1 MTPQDHR
8 QDADATFSK
17 PSVKSVV
24 KILIPVESRLKQTPI
39 TMLTD
44 THAHLDFP
52 EFDGQ
57 LDAVLAR
64 AREAGVHRVITI
76 GIDRESCR
84 RSLAIAEKH
93 DNVYA
98 AVGLHPCNV
107 LDEGAMDFLSE
118 LPALAKHPK
127 VVAIGETGID
137 YHHLPS
143 RDLARRDK
151 SEAVFD
157 ALLAGTAEAAQ
168 AGIADGAMKSAQEE
182 AFKAQ
187 LDLAVDLGLN
197 VVIHQREAWQDT
209 LDILR
214 PYTWRL
220 RGVFHCF
227 GGTPEAAAEIA
238 AMGHLVSFTGIVTF
252 KNATLVQET
261 ARSVAAGGYM
271 VETDC
276 PYLAPVPFRGKIC
289 EPAHVKFTAEKIAD
303 LRAESLDQIAT
314 DTERTAQAFFRFDR
328 L

>member
-1 MTPQDHR
+1 LGLGR
-8 QDADATFSK
+8 GSLVAT
-17 PSVKSVV
+17 V
-24 KILIPVESRLKQTPI
+24 
-39 TMLTD
+39 LTD

-64 AREAGVHRVITI
+64 ARDAGVHRVITI

-84 RSLAIAEKH
+84 KSLTIAEKYQ
-93 DNVYA
+93 NVYA
-98 AVGLHPCNV
+98 VVGLHPCNV
-107 LDEGAMDFLSE
+107 LDEGAMDFLAE
-118 LPALAKHPK
+118 LPTLAKHPK
-127 VVAIGETGID
+127 VVAIGETGMD

-143 RDLARRDK
+143 RDLVRRNK

-157 ALLAGTAEAAQ
+157 ALLAGTAEAAE
-168 AGIADGAMKSAQEE
+168 AGIADGAMKAAQEE

-187 LDLAVDLGLN
+187 LDLAAELGLN

-214 PYTWRL
+214 PYTGKL

-227 GGTPEAAAEIA
+227 GGSPEDAAEIA

-261 ARSVAAGGYM
+261 AKSVSADGYM

-276 PYLAPVPFRGKIC
+276 PYLAPVPFRGKTC
-289 EPAHVKFTAEKIAD
+289 EPAHVKFTAEKMAE
-303 LRAESLDQIAT
+303 LRGESLDKIAA
-314 DTERTAQAFFRFDR
+314 DTELTARAFFK